1 MIYLYERGVLMIFLD
16 YCDDLK
22 PILITAKNVVNLIKF
37 GIPIVLIV
45 LGTIDLGKAVM
56 ASKDDEMKKA
66 QTTLLKRVI
75 YAVVIFLLVTIVQLV
90 MGLVSSNANQEAI
103 SWQSC
108 WNNTNSTDEI
118 DAAQ

>member
-1 MIYLYERGVLMIFLD
+1 MLFLANT
-16 YCDDLK
+16 CEALE
-22 PILITAKNVVNLIKF
+22 PIIKLVKAFLNLIKF

-75 YAVVIFLLVTIVQLV
+75 YAVVVFLLVTIVQLV
-90 MGLVSSNANQEAI
+90 MGLVSSNANKEAI

>member
-1 MIYLYERGVLMIFLD
+1 MLFLAD
-16 YCDDLK
+16 TCEALE
-22 PILITAKNVVNLIKF
+22 PIIKLVKAFLNLIKF